1 MTIGTT
7 LICIFLKIENEAQ
20 NPILPLSIFRIR
32 MVSVSLFLTL
42 LTGFSMFGAIIFV
55 PLYFQGVLGLSATNS
70 GTFLTPM
77 MLGVVIGAAIS
88 GQVLSRTNGQFRLQF
103 FLGVLIMSLGTFLFV
118 TLDEKSTYGVSITYI
133 VLLGFGLGS
142 TFPTLTVAV
151 QNFTPPALI
160 GAATSLTQFARA
172 VGGLLGLSVLGMV
185 LSGRFSARFEDKV
198 LETTIPIQKGVLDSV
213 KNDPRILVDS
223 EGQGIIN
230 ELVSG
235 LSLEQ
240 SEELLILLKQVLNG
254 AIGDVFIVSFAI
266 LILSLGMSVLL
277 NQKGFTR

>member
-1 MTIGTT
+1 
-7 LICIFLKIENEAQ
+7 
-20 NPILPLSIFRIR
+20 
-32 MVSVSLFLTL
+32 
-42 LTGFSMFGAIIFV
+42 
-55 PLYFQGVLGLSATNS
+55 
-70 GTFLTPM
+70 
-77 MLGVVIGAAIS
+77 
-88 GQVLSRTNGQFRLQF
+88 
-103 FLGVLIMSLGTFLFV
+103 MSLGTFLFV

-133 VLLGFGLGS
+133 VLLGLGLGS

-160 GAATSLTQFARA
+160 GAATSLTQFARS

-266 LILSLGMSVLL
+266 LILSLGMSALL